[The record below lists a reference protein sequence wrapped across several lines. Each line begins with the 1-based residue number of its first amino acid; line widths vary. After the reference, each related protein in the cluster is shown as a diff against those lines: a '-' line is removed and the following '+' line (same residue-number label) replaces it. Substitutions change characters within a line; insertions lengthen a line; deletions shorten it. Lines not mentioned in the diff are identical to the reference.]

1 MTPFRQTNSS
11 IDSDSHATGSFNPA
25 KLAHILFVEDD
36 NNLGAVTTEF
46 LEMRD
51 FSVVWCQDGESGL
64 KAFCSDKFDLCIL
77 DVMMPK
83 KDGLALAEQIKQE
96 NPQAPIIFV
105 TAKDK
110 IDDKSRGYAAG
121 GDDYLTKPF
130 SMEELVLRI
139 NAVLRRYETSG
150 NMSRLSNQDLY
161 RLGNFTFDYQLRILK
176 HDDEEGKK
184 LSTKEAELLKL
195 LCQHEN
201 SVMNRDKA
209 LTVIWGDD
217 NYYNAR
223 SMDVFITKLRKYL
236 KSDDRLEI
244 MNVHGTGYK
253 LIVPRSNNN
262 NGLRPITR

>member
-1 MTPFRQTNSS
+1 MTPFRQSSTEENDFQNSS
-11 IDSDSHATGSFNPA
+11 TRNPS
-25 KLAHILFVEDD
+25 KIAHILLVEDD
-36 NNLGAVTTEF
+36 HNLGAVLTEF

-51 FSVVWCQDGESGL
+51 FSVVLCQDGEAGL

-96 NPQAPIIFV
+96 NPQTPVIFV

-139 NAVLRRYETSG
+139 NAVLKRYETSG
-150 NMSRLSNQDLY
+150 NANRFATQDVY
-161 RLGNFTFDYQLRILK
+161 RLGSFTFDYQLRVLK
-176 HDDEEGKK
+176 HDDEDGKK

-201 SVMNRDKA
+201 TVMNRDKA

-236 KSDDRLEI
+236 KVDDRLEI

-253 LIVPRSNNN
+253 LIVPRANST
-262 NGLRPITR
+262 GIRPVTR